1 MPTYHLAVVVDDY
14 LMEISHAFRGE
25 EWLPSAPV
33 HVLLTAAGEIALIGL
48 LSLHIVRLGRRS
60 WRAALLGRSL

>member
-14 LMEISHAFRGE
+14 LMKITHAFRGE

-33 HVLLTAAGEIALIGL
+33 HVLFMEI
-48 LSLHIVRLGRRS
+48 S
-60 WRAALLGRSL
+60 WLRKSHAALGASSFNIKT